1 MAAVAGGIAAAYY
14 GDIPSFIQEKCM
26 NLLPDEM
33 KEVIAEFRALL
44 ADKVAHNHHSVFRR
58 LLEKL
63 RKLRITDWWQ

>member
-26 NLLPDEM
+26 SLLPEEI
-33 KEVIAEFRALL
+33 KAVITEFRTLL
-44 ADKVAHNHHSVFRR
+44 ADKVAHNHRSVFRR

-63 RKLRITDWWQ
+63 RELRIADWWQ